1 MNAEWTFMRSAPST
15 PCFCFCAGVR
25 PPCMFVIP
33 GAVGTVYQLLCG
45 LCLTREICVL
55 WLVST
60 LVLLPSLDERS
71 SVGSAL
77 LSAPLST
84 PLSATLYCL
93 VCSVWFDVC
102 FRAIKAGF

>member
-45 LCLTREICVL
+45 LCLTREICCV
-55 WLVST
+55 VAGIYFSPVT
-60 LVLLPSLDERS
+60 F
-71 SVGSAL
+71 VG
-77 LSAPLST
+77 
-84 PLSATLYCL
+84 
-93 VCSVWFDVC
+93 
-102 FRAIKAGF
+102 